1 MLYDSLSK
9 EQEDVMIE
17 ELTTDGEQTQL
28 IVLNDDYNTFDWVIE
43 CFMEVLNHTNEQS
56 EQLAWIVHTKGRASV
71 KLGTLEE
78 LKPYKDALTDRGLN
92 AIIEHVN
99 QRWVEAKVGIAAI
112 QHLIGCAGNRQ

>member
-1 MLYDSLSK
+1 MLYDSQSDEK
-9 EQEDVMIE
+9 EDVIVE
-17 ELTTDGEQTQL
+17 DLTTNGEQTQL

-43 CFMEVLNHTNEQS
+43 CFMDVLNHTSEQS

-92 AIIEHVN
+92 AIIEHEKVN
-99 QRWVEAKVGIAAI
+99 R
-112 QHLIGCAGNRQ
+112 

>member
-92 AIIEHVN
+92 AIIEHEKVN
-99 QRWVEAKVGIAAI
+99 R
-112 QHLIGCAGNRQ
+112 

>member
-43 CFMEVLNHTNEQS
+43 CFMEVLNHTSEQS

-71 KLGTLEE
+71 KPVSYTHLRAHETVLDLVCRLLLE
-78 LKPYKDALTDRGLN
+78 KTKLTR
-92 AIIEHVN
+92 H
-99 QRWVEAKVGIAAI
+99 
-112 QHLIGCAGNRQ
+112 

>member
-9 EQEDVMIE
+9 EQEDVIVE

-56 EQLAWIVHTKGRASV
+56 EQLAWMVHTKGRASV

-92 AIIEHVN
+92 AIIEHEKVN
-99 QRWVEAKVGIAAI
+99 R
-112 QHLIGCAGNRQ
+112 

>member
-43 CFMEVLNHTNEQS
+43 CFMEVLNHTSEQS
-56 EQLAWIVHTKGRASV
+56 EQLAWIVHTKGRAS
-71 KLGTLEE
+71 
-78 LKPYKDALTDRGLN
+78 
-92 AIIEHVN
+92 
-99 QRWVEAKVGIAAI
+99 Q
-112 QHLIGCAGNRQ
+112 GCFD

>member
-1 MLYDSLSK
+1 MLHDTLSK
-9 EQEDVMIE
+9 EQEDVLVD

-71 KLGTLEE
+71 KLGTFEE

-92 AIIEHVN
+92 AIIEHEKVN
-99 QRWVEAKVGIAAI
+99 R
-112 QHLIGCAGNRQ
+112 

>member
-56 EQLAWIVHTKGRASV
+56 EQLAWREYTRRRWRVNSLFGEFS
-71 KLGTLEE
+71 L
-78 LKPYKDALTDRGLN
+78 LTS
-92 AIIEHVN
+92 
-99 QRWVEAKVGIAAI
+99 
-112 QHLIGCAGNRQ
+112 

>member
-78 LKPYKDALTDRGLN
+78 LKPYKDAFTDRGLN
-92 AIIEHVN
+92 AIIEHEKVN
-99 QRWVEAKVGIAAI
+99 R
-112 QHLIGCAGNRQ
+112 

>member
-9 EQEDVMIE
+9 EQEDVLVE

-92 AIIEHVN
+92 AIIEHEKVN
-99 QRWVEAKVGIAAI
+99 R
-112 QHLIGCAGNRQ
+112 

>member
-28 IVLNDDYNTFDWVIE
+28 IVLNDDDNTFDWVIE

-92 AIIEHVN
+92 AIIEHEKVN
-99 QRWVEAKVGIAAI
+99 R
-112 QHLIGCAGNRQ
+112 

>member
-9 EQEDVMIE
+9 EQEDILVE

-92 AIIEHVN
+92 AIIEHEKVN
-99 QRWVEAKVGIAAI
+99 R
-112 QHLIGCAGNRQ
+112 